1 MLDLL
6 VYLDELLIK
15 NLNSVVVN
23 GYIDIRTFR
32 RIKDR
37 TVGGNVRVGER
48 NSKELD
54 FKDQRDKI
62 EGYKSKHNS
71 CEESQQ
77 DGRERSLGFEGR
89 DFDRVEQEIKKIST
103 VFTLH
108 NDLINRMYSNNH
120 MKKISYKSIKNG
132 NVKVGDYVE
141 VTGCIQE
148 VSLPEYIDTVLNSI
162 NCYGIDFFNSILD
175 KNNLKSLNFNIIYNL
190 LSGIKNSITQNGSRD
205 LIVKNQDVSILL
217 TINQNNFINNG
228 YSMFDFV
235 QCSCKIYG
243 KVMMIK
249 EDREKCISLLRK
261 SSQENYY
268 EKILNNIEP
277 YLDILRKNNII
288 LPEKPECNI
297 KGKMIMILPMSIC
310 I

>member
-15 NLNSVVVN
+15 NLNSVVLN
-23 GYIDIRTFR
+23 GYIDIRTVKR
-32 RIKDR
+32 VKDR
-37 TVGGNVRVGER
+37 TFGGSARISER
-48 NSKELD
+48 NSKGLD

-71 CEESQQ
+71 YAENLQ
-77 DGRERSLGFEGR
+77 DGRENSLGFEGR

-108 NDLINRMYSNNH
+108 NDLVNRMYSSKN

-148 VSLPEYIDTVLNSI
+148 TSLPDYIDTVLNSI

-175 KNNLKSLNFNIIYNL
+175 KTQNKSLNFNIIYNL
-190 LSGIKNSITQNGSRD
+190 LNGIKNSITQNGSRD
-205 LIVKNQDVSILL
+205 LIVKNEDISILL
-217 TINQNNFINNG
+217 TINQNNFVNNG
-228 YSMFDFV
+228 YNMFDFV
-235 QCSCKIYG
+235 QCSCKIFG

-249 EDREKCISLLRK
+249 EDKDKCVSLLRK
-261 SSQENYY
+261 SSQETYY
-268 EKILNNIEP
+268 QKILDSIEP

-288 LPEKPECNI
+288 LPNKPECNI